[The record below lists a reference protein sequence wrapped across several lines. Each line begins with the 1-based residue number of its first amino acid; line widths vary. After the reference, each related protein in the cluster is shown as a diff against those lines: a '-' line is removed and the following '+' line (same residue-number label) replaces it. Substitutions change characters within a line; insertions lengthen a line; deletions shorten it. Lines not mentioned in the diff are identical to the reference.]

1 MKNEYGLGE
10 NGTEDLASV
19 YRSVYKDRGWDW
31 TCHLSLCCVYDP
43 GLPQVFLM

>member
-31 TCHLSLCCVYDP
+31 TCHLTLCCVYDP